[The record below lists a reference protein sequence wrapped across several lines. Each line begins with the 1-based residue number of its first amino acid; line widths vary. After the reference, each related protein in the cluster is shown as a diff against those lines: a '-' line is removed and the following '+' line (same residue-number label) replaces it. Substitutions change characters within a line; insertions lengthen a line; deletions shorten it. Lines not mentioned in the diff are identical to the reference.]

1 MEGLPESFVAA
12 LRDARNLDWK
22 KSIMGVI
29 KTSLAHGPVYFDVY
43 PNLTLSISDDNILDA
58 LTLNVKTHGYNYAQ
72 GSESEDGSISLNF
85 GNNQNHRLSSLR
97 SNSMRSYISPYDYH
111 MEPPSTSRYSTS
123 QLPETT
129 CPPSE
134 TDSVKNSADEPIRDS
149 KNLRCKTLTDYRW
162 YKDAFLCRVMELP
175 DSSSAHWKAK
185 FIDGLSHL
193 FAERAKTILRDQSGS
208 IPYNEYSYGRLIGA
222 CTEQGLKLCNEIILN
237 QQIKR
242 QNLAER
248 NQLGDFCEQFGMDM
262 PPYPNKKRKAARE
275 INNKSFHR
283 KKRNK
288 PYFKGNQFDKNNKKS
303 IKPYRKRR
311 FKYKTDNKIICYKC
325 NRIGHYAKDCWTKK
339 AISTLEIDDNIK
351 DKLYKLLLTSDRE
364 GTYSSSSDSSDNE
377 IKNMDNDTYYSDS
390 SSTICEPCL
399 KGKECIK
406 DNDLYNLISQF
417 EEHRINVLDNNSW
430 VELLKVVKDPEIRSK
445 IIDQIGNE
453 TSSSNNRVII
463 PDNEPYSMTKV
474 HSLLKARQTNS
485 HPSSLKDILLE
496 IENLKSEIRQLKN

>member
-1 MEGLPESFVAA
+1 MENCEFIALSKTLDSKEAYHITAPHLNGLIKQQNYANLFLKIIGEQLGSLHDKLDRVISLLNNKTIKNQENCASSSALVSAPLIASLQKPPEIKNFITTAKHEWEEKVLAQA
-12 LRDARNLDWK
+12 QVNKQVQDLLLEQMKNL
-22 KSIMGVI
+22 SL
-29 KTSLAHGPVYFDVY
+29 KTLDD
-43 PNLTLSISDDNILDA
+43 SISQENHDSS
-58 LTLNVKTHGYNYAQ
+58 G
-72 GSESEDGSISLNF
+72 EDEIN
-85 GNNQNHRLSSLR
+85 
-97 SNSMRSYISPYDYH
+97 
-111 MEPPSTSRYSTS
+111 
-123 QLPETT
+123 
-129 CPPSE
+129 
-134 TDSVKNSADEPIRDS
+134 
-149 KNLRCKTLTDYRW
+149 RW

-175 DSSSAHWKAK
+175 ESSSAHWKAK
-185 FIDGLSHL
+185 FIDGLPHL
-193 FAERAKTILRDQSGS
+193 FAERVKTILRDQSGS

-222 CTEQGLKLCNEIILN
+222 CTEQGLKLCNEIKLN

-248 NQLGDFCEQFGMDM
+248 NQVGDFCEQFGMDM

-288 PYFKGNQFDKNNKKS
+288 PYFKGNQFDKNKKKF

-311 FKYKTDNKIICYKC
+311 FKSKTDNKIICYKC

-351 DKLYKLLLTSDRE
+351 EKLYELLSTSDRD

-399 KGKECIK
+399 KGKECVK

-430 VELLKVVKDPEIRSK
+430 VELLKVVKDP
-445 IIDQIGNE
+445 
-453 TSSSNNRVII
+453 
-463 PDNEPYSMTKV
+463 
-474 HSLLKARQTNS
+474 
-485 HPSSLKDILLE
+485 
-496 IENLKSEIRQLKN
+496 